1 MYKIL
6 ITGVRCK
13 VACVEVGDQHPGTGI
28 SEEMSQKGNAKELVW
43 LLEHPPLYSAGTS
56 AKPKDLLTPN
66 RFPVFK
72 TGRGGQY
79 TYHGPG
85 QRVAYI
91 MLDLNRRRRDIRA
104 FVSSLETWIINTLS
118 KFNIR
123 GERRSDRIGIWVRRT
138 DLNNSDREDKI
149 GAIGIRIK
157 RWVTLHGIS
166 INVSPD
172 LEHFGGII
180 PCGIDGYGV
189 TSFEDIG
196 QPLEVYDLD
205 VELRTEF
212 DQLFGKNGE
221 MALK

>member
-1 MYKIL
+1 MNEVEWIISPGLVEYPDALKVMDERVDL
-6 ITGVRCK
+6 I
-13 VACVEVGDQHPGTGI
+13 
-28 SEEMSQKGNAKELVW
+28 QKGNAKELVW

-56 AKPKDLLTPN
+56 AKPQDLLTPN

-85 QRVAYI
+85 QRVAYV

-104 FVSSLETWIINTLS
+104 FVSSLETWIINTLA

-138 DLNNSDREDKI
+138 DLNNPEREDKI

-166 INVSPD
+166 INVSSD

-180 PCGIDGYGV
+180 PCGIGGYGV

-196 QPLEVYDLD
+196 QPLEFYDLD

-212 DQLFGKNGE
+212 DRLFGEYGE

>member
-1 MYKIL
+1 MNEVEWIISPGLVEYPDALKVMDERVDL
-6 ITGVRCK
+6 I
-13 VACVEVGDQHPGTGI
+13 
-28 SEEMSQKGNAKELVW
+28 QKGNAKELVW

-56 AKPKDLLTPN
+56 AKPQDLLTPN

-85 QRVAYI
+85 QRVAYV

-104 FVSSLETWIINTLS
+104 YVSSLETWIINTLA

-138 DLNNSDREDKI
+138 DLNNPEREDKI

-166 INVSPD
+166 INVSSD

-180 PCGIDGYGV
+180 PCGIGGYGV

-196 QPLEVYDLD
+196 QPLEFYDLD

>member
-1 MYKIL
+1 MNEVEWIISSGL
-6 ITGVRCK
+6 IEYPDALKAMDKRV
-13 VACVEVGDQHPGTGI
+13 DLI
-28 SEEMSQKGNAKELVW
+28 QKGNAKELVW

-56 AKPKDLLTPN
+56 AKPEDLLTPN

-104 FVSSLETWIINTLS
+104 FVSSLETWIINTLA

-138 DLNNSDREDKI
+138 DLNNSEREDKI

-180 PCGIDGYGV
+180 PCGIGGYGV

-196 QPLEVYDLD
+196 QPLEFYDLD

-212 DQLFGKNGE
+212 DRLFGENGE

>member
-1 MYKIL
+1 MNEVEWIISSGL
-6 ITGVRCK
+6 IEYPDALKAMDERV
-13 VACVEVGDQHPGTGI
+13 DLI
-28 SEEMSQKGNAKELVW
+28 QKGNAKELVW

-56 AKPKDLLTPN
+56 AKPEDLLTPN

-85 QRVAYI
+85 QRVVYI
-91 MLDLNRRRRDIRA
+91 MLDLNRRRRDIRK
-104 FVSSLETWIINTLS
+104 FVYSLEIWIINTLA

-123 GERRSDRIGIWVRRT
+123 GERRPDRIGIWVRRT
-138 DLNNSDREDKI
+138 DLNNSEREDKI

-180 PCGIDGYGV
+180 PCGIGGYGV

-196 QPLEVYDLD
+196 QPSEVYDLD

-212 DQLFGKNGE
+212 DRLFGERGE
-221 MALK
+221 MALKW

>member
-1 MYKIL
+1 MSEVEWIISSGLVEYPDALRVMDERVDL
-6 ITGVRCK
+6 I
-13 VACVEVGDQHPGTGI
+13 
-28 SEEMSQKGNAKELVW
+28 QKGNAKELVW

-166 INVSPD
+166 INVSSD

-180 PCGIDGYGV
+180 PCGIGGYGV

-196 QPLEVYDLD
+196 QPLEFYDLD

>member
-1 MYKIL
+1 MSE
-6 ITGVRCK
+6 
-13 VACVEVGDQHPGTGI
+13 VEWII
-28 SEEMSQKGNAKELVW
+28 SSGLVEYPDALKAMDERVDSIQKGSGKELVW

-138 DLNNSDREDKI
+138 DLNNSEREDKI

>member
-1 MYKIL
+1 MNEVEWIISPGLVEYPDALKVMDERVDL
-6 ITGVRCK
+6 I
-13 VACVEVGDQHPGTGI
+13 
-28 SEEMSQKGNAKELVW
+28 QKGNAKELVW

-56 AKPKDLLTPN
+56 AKPQDLLTPN

-85 QRVAYI
+85 QRVAYV

-104 FVSSLETWIINTLS
+104 YVSSLETWIINTLA

-138 DLNNSDREDKI
+138 DLNNPEREDKI

-166 INVSPD
+166 INVAPD

-180 PCGIDGYGV
+180 PCGIGGYGV

-196 QPLEVYDLD
+196 QPLEFYDLD

-212 DQLFGKNGE
+212 DRLFGERGE
-221 MALK
+221 MALKW

>member
-1 MYKIL
+1 L
-6 ITGVRCK
+6 SE
-13 VACVEVGDQHPGTGI
+13 VEWII
-28 SEEMSQKGNAKELVW
+28 SSGLVEYPDALKAMDERVDSIQKGSAKELVW

>member
-1 MYKIL
+1 MNEVEWIISSGLVEYPDALKAMDERVDL
-6 ITGVRCK
+6 I
-13 VACVEVGDQHPGTGI
+13 
-28 SEEMSQKGNAKELVW
+28 QKGNAKELVW

-56 AKPKDLLTPN
+56 AKPEDLLKPN

-104 FVSSLETWIINTLS
+104 FVSSLETWIINTLA

-138 DLNNSDREDKI
+138 DLNNSEREDKI

-180 PCGIDGYGV
+180 PCGIGGYGV

-212 DQLFGKNGE
+212 DQLFGEHGE

>member
-1 MYKIL
+1 MNEVEWIISPGLVEYPDALKVMDERVDL
-6 ITGVRCK
+6 I
-13 VACVEVGDQHPGTGI
+13 
-28 SEEMSQKGNAKELVW
+28 QKGNAKELVW

-56 AKPKDLLTPN
+56 AKPQDLLTPN

-85 QRVAYI
+85 QRVAYV

-104 FVSSLETWIINTLS
+104 YVSSLETWIINTLA

-138 DLNNSDREDKI
+138 DLNNPEREDKI

-166 INVSPD
+166 INVSSD
-172 LEHFGGII
+172 LEHFGGIV
-180 PCGIDGYGV
+180 PCGIGGYGV

-196 QPLEVYDLD
+196 QPLEFYDLD

-212 DQLFGKNGE
+212 DRLFGEHGE
-221 MALK
+221 SALKW

>member
-1 MYKIL
+1 MNEVEWIISPGLVEYPDALKVMDERVDL
-6 ITGVRCK
+6 I
-13 VACVEVGDQHPGTGI
+13 
-28 SEEMSQKGNAKELVW
+28 QKGNAKELVW

-56 AKPKDLLTPN
+56 AKPQDLLTPN

-91 MLDLNRRRRDIRA
+91 MLDLNRRKRDIRA

-166 INVSPD
+166 INVSSD

-180 PCGIDGYGV
+180 PCGIGGYGV

-196 QPLEVYDLD
+196 QPLEFYDLD

-212 DQLFGKNGE
+212 DRLFGEYGE

>member
-1 MYKIL
+1 MIL
-6 ITGVRCK
+6 SIGLVEYPDALK
-13 VACVEVGDQHPGTGI
+13 VMDERVDLI
-28 SEEMSQKGNAKELVW
+28 QKGNAKELVW

-56 AKPKDLLTPN
+56 AKPQDLLTPN

-85 QRVAYI
+85 QRVAYV

-104 FVSSLETWIINTLS
+104 YVSSLETWIINTLA

-138 DLNNSDREDKI
+138 DLNNPEREDKI

-166 INVSPD
+166 INVSSD
-172 LEHFGGII
+172 LEHFGGI
-180 PCGIDGYGV
+180 V
-189 TSFEDIG
+189 
-196 QPLEVYDLD
+196 L
-205 VELRTEF
+205 VE
-212 DQLFGKNGE
+212 
-221 MALK
+221 

>member
-1 MYKIL
+1 MNEVEWIISSGLVEYPDALRVMDERVDL
-6 ITGVRCK
+6 I
-13 VACVEVGDQHPGTGI
+13 
-28 SEEMSQKGNAKELVW
+28 QKGNAKELVW

-56 AKPKDLLTPN
+56 AKPEGLLAPN
-66 RFPVFK
+66 RFPVFQ

-91 MLDLNRRRRDIRA
+91 ILDLNRRQRDIRA
-104 FVSSLETWIINTLS
+104 FVSSLESWIINTLA

-138 DLNNSDREDKI
+138 DLNDPEREDKI

-180 PCGIDGYGV
+180 PCGIGGYGV

-221 MALK
+221 MALKG

>member
-1 MYKIL
+1 MEYPDALRAMNERVDL
-6 ITGVRCK
+6 I
-13 VACVEVGDQHPGTGI
+13 
-28 SEEMSQKGNAKELVW
+28 QKGHAKELVW
-43 LLEHPPLYSAGTS
+43 LLEHPSLYTAGTS
-56 AKPKDLLTPN
+56 AKSDDLLTPN

-85 QRVAYI
+85 QRVVYI
-91 MLDLNRRRRDIRA
+91 MLDLNRRRQDIRA
-104 FVSSLETWIINTLS
+104 YVSVLETWIINTLA

-138 DLNNSDREDKI
+138 DLNDPEREDKI

-166 INVSPD
+166 INISPD

-180 PCGIDGYGV
+180 PCGIGGYGV

-196 QPLEVYDLD
+196 QPLEVNDLD

-221 MALK
+221 MALKG

>member
-1 MYKIL
+1 MNNVEWIISSRLVKYPDALRAMNERVDL
-6 ITGVRCK
+6 I
-13 VACVEVGDQHPGTGI
+13 
-28 SEEMSQKGNAKELVW
+28 QKGNAKELVW

-56 AKPKDLLTPN
+56 AKPKDLLIPN

-138 DLNNSDREDKI
+138 DLN
-149 GAIGIRIK
+149 
-157 RWVTLHGIS
+157 
-166 INVSPD
+166 SP
-172 LEHFGGII
+172 E
-180 PCGIDGYGV
+180 
-189 TSFEDIG
+189 
-196 QPLEVYDLD
+196 
-205 VELRTEF
+205 
-212 DQLFGKNGE
+212 
-221 MALK
+221 

>member
-1 MYKIL
+1 MIISSGL
-6 ITGVRCK
+6 
-13 VACVEVGDQHPGTGI
+13 VEYPDALKAMDERVDSI
-28 SEEMSQKGNAKELVW
+28 QKGNAKELVW

-56 AKPKDLLTPN
+56 AKPEDLLAPN

-85 QRVAYI
+85 QRVVYI
-91 MLDLNRRRRDIRA
+91 MLDLNRRQRDIRA
-104 FVSSLETWIINTLS
+104 FVFSLETWIINTLS

-138 DLNNSDREDKI
+138 DLNNSGREDKI

-180 PCGIDGYGV
+180 PCGIGGYGV

>member
-1 MYKIL
+1 MNEVEWIISSGLVEYPDALKAMDERVDL
-6 ITGVRCK
+6 I
-13 VACVEVGDQHPGTGI
+13 
-28 SEEMSQKGNAKELVW
+28 QKGNAKELVW

-56 AKPKDLLTPN
+56 AKPEDLLTPN

-104 FVSSLETWIINTLS
+104 FVSSLETWIINTLA

-123 GERRSDRIGIWVRRT
+123 GERRPDRIGIWVRRT
-138 DLNNSDREDKI
+138 DLNNSEREDKI

-180 PCGIDGYGV
+180 PLSLIH
-189 TSFEDIG
+189 I
-196 QPLEVYDLD
+196 
-205 VELRTEF
+205 
-212 DQLFGKNGE
+212 
-221 MALK
+221 

>member
-1 MYKIL
+1 MDERVDSI
-6 ITGVRCK
+6 
-13 VACVEVGDQHPGTGI
+13 
-28 SEEMSQKGNAKELVW
+28 QKGSAKELVW

-91 MLDLNRRRRDIRA
+91 MLDLNRRKRDIRA

>member
-1 MYKIL
+1 MNEVEWIISPGLVEYPDALKVMDERVDL
-6 ITGVRCK
+6 I
-13 VACVEVGDQHPGTGI
+13 
-28 SEEMSQKGNAKELVW
+28 QKGNAKELVW

-56 AKPKDLLTPN
+56 AKPQDLLTPN

-85 QRVAYI
+85 QRVAYV

-104 FVSSLETWIINTLS
+104 YVSSLETWIINTLA

-138 DLNNSDREDKI
+138 DLNNPEREDKI

-166 INVSPD
+166 INVSSD
-172 LEHFGGII
+172 LEHFGGIV
-180 PCGIDGYGV
+180 PCGIGGYGV

-196 QPLEVYDLD
+196 QPLEFYDLD

-212 DQLFGKNGE
+212 DQLFGENGE

>member
-1 MYKIL
+1 MNEVEWIISPGLVEYPDALKVMDERVDL
-6 ITGVRCK
+6 I
-13 VACVEVGDQHPGTGI
+13 
-28 SEEMSQKGNAKELVW
+28 QKGNAKELVW

-56 AKPKDLLTPN
+56 AKPQDLLTPN

-85 QRVAYI
+85 QRVAYV

-104 FVSSLETWIINTLS
+104 YVSSLETWIINTLA

-138 DLNNSDREDKI
+138 DLNNPEREDKI

-166 INVSPD
+166 INVAPD

-180 PCGIDGYGV
+180 PCGIGGYGV

-196 QPLEVYDLD
+196 QPLEFYDLD

-212 DQLFGKNGE
+212 DRLFGEYGK

>member
-1 MYKIL
+1 MNEVEWIISSGL
-6 ITGVRCK
+6 IEYTDALKAMDERV
-13 VACVEVGDQHPGTGI
+13 DLI
-28 SEEMSQKGNAKELVW
+28 QKGNAKELVW

-56 AKPKDLLTPN
+56 AKPEDLLTPN

-104 FVSSLETWIINTLS
+104 FVSSLETWIINTLA

-138 DLNNSDREDKI
+138 DLNNSEREDKI

-180 PCGIDGYGV
+180 PCGIGGYGV

-196 QPLEVYDLD
+196 QPLGFYDLD

-212 DQLFGKNGE
+212 DRLFGEDGE

>member
-1 MYKIL
+1 LNEVEWIISSGL
-6 ITGVRCK
+6 IEYPDALKAMDERV
-13 VACVEVGDQHPGTGI
+13 DLI
-28 SEEMSQKGNAKELVW
+28 QKGNAKELVW

-56 AKPKDLLTPN
+56 AKPQDLLTPN

-85 QRVAYI
+85 QRVAYV

-104 FVSSLETWIINTLS
+104 YVSSLETWIINTLA

-138 DLNNSDREDKI
+138 DLNNPEREDKI

-166 INVSPD
+166 INVSSD
-172 LEHFGGII
+172 LEHFGGIV
-180 PCGIDGYGV
+180 PCGIGGYGV

-196 QPLEVYDLD
+196 QPLEFYDLD

-212 DQLFGKNGE
+212 DQLFGEHGE

>member
-1 MYKIL
+1 MNE
-6 ITGVRCK
+6 
-13 VACVEVGDQHPGTGI
+13 VEWII
-28 SEEMSQKGNAKELVW
+28 SSGLVEYPDALKAMDERVDSIQKGNAKELVW

-138 DLNNSDREDKI
+138 DLNNSGREDKI

-180 PCGIDGYGV
+180 PCGIGGYGV

>member
-1 MYKIL
+1 MNEVEWIISPGLVEYPDALKVMDERVDL
-6 ITGVRCK
+6 I
-13 VACVEVGDQHPGTGI
+13 
-28 SEEMSQKGNAKELVW
+28 QKGNAKELVW

-56 AKPKDLLTPN
+56 AKPQDLLTPN

-85 QRVAYI
+85 QRVAYV

-104 FVSSLETWIINTLS
+104 YVSSLETWIINTLA

-138 DLNNSDREDKI
+138 DLNNPEREDKI

-166 INVSPD
+166 INVSSD

-180 PCGIDGYGV
+180 PCGIGGYGV

>member
-1 MYKIL
+1 MDERVDL
-6 ITGVRCK
+6 I
-13 VACVEVGDQHPGTGI
+13 
-28 SEEMSQKGNAKELVW
+28 QKGNAKELVW

-56 AKPKDLLTPN
+56 AKPEDLLTPN

-104 FVSSLETWIINTLS
+104 FVSSLETWIINTLA

-138 DLNNSDREDKI
+138 DLNNSEREDKI

-180 PCGIDGYGV
+180 PCGIGGYGV

-196 QPLEVYDLD
+196 QPLEFYDLD

-212 DQLFGKNGE
+212 DRLFGENGE

>member
-1 MYKIL
+1 MNEVEWIISPGLVEYPDALKVMDERVDL
-6 ITGVRCK
+6 I
-13 VACVEVGDQHPGTGI
+13 
-28 SEEMSQKGNAKELVW
+28 QKGNAKELVW

-56 AKPKDLLTPN
+56 AKPEDLLTPN

-85 QRVAYI
+85 QRVAYV

-104 FVSSLETWIINTLS
+104 YVSSLETWIINTLA

-138 DLNNSDREDKI
+138 DLNNAEREDKI

-166 INVSPD
+166 INVSSD
-172 LEHFGGII
+172 LEHFGGIV
-180 PCGIDGYGV
+180 PCGIGGYGV

-196 QPLEVYDLD
+196 QPLEFYDLD

-212 DQLFGKNGE
+212 DQLFGEHGE
-221 MALK
+221 MALKW

>member
-1 MYKIL
+1 MNEVEWIISPGLVEYPDALKVMDERVDL
-6 ITGVRCK
+6 I
-13 VACVEVGDQHPGTGI
+13 
-28 SEEMSQKGNAKELVW
+28 QKGNAKELVW

-56 AKPKDLLTPN
+56 AKPQDLLTPN

-85 QRVAYI
+85 QRVAYV

-104 FVSSLETWIINTLS
+104 YVSSLETWIINTLA

-138 DLNNSDREDKI
+138 DLNNPEREDKI

-196 QPLEVYDLD
+196 QPLEFYDLD

-212 DQLFGKNGE
+212 DRLFGEYGE

>member
-1 MYKIL
+1 MDERVDL
-6 ITGVRCK
+6 I
-13 VACVEVGDQHPGTGI
+13 
-28 SEEMSQKGNAKELVW
+28 QKGNAKELVW

-56 AKPKDLLTPN
+56 AKPQDLLTPN

-85 QRVAYI
+85 QRVAYV

-104 FVSSLETWIINTLS
+104 YVSSLETWIINTLA

-138 DLNNSDREDKI
+138 DLNNPEREDKI

-166 INVSPD
+166 INVSSD

-180 PCGIDGYGV
+180 PCGIGGYGV

-196 QPLEVYDLD
+196 QPLEFYDLD

-212 DQLFGKNGE
+212 DRLFGEYGE

>member
-1 MYKIL
+1 MNEVEWIISPGLVEYPDALKVMDERVDL
-6 ITGVRCK
+6 I
-13 VACVEVGDQHPGTGI
+13 
-28 SEEMSQKGNAKELVW
+28 QKGNARELVW

-56 AKPKDLLTPN
+56 AKPQDLLTPN

-85 QRVAYI
+85 QRVAYV

-104 FVSSLETWIINTLS
+104 YVSSLETWIINTLA

-138 DLNNSDREDKI
+138 DLNNPEREDKI

-166 INVSPD
+166 INVSSD

-180 PCGIDGYGV
+180 PCGIGGYGV

-212 DQLFGKNGE
+212 DQLFGEHGE
-221 MALK
+221 MALKW

>member
-1 MYKIL
+1 MNEVEWIISPGLVEYSDALKAMDERVDL
-6 ITGVRCK
+6 IR
-13 VACVEVGDQHPGTGI
+13 
-28 SEEMSQKGNAKELVW
+28 KGNAKELVW

-56 AKPKDLLTPN
+56 AKPEDLLTPN

-104 FVSSLETWIINTLS
+104 FVSSLETWIVNTLA

-123 GERRSDRIGIWVRRT
+123 GERRPDRIGIWVRRT
-138 DLNNSDREDKI
+138 DLNNSEREDKI

-180 PCGIDGYGV
+180 PCGIGGYGV

-212 DQLFGKNGE
+212 DQLFGERGE
-221 MALK
+221 MALKW

>member
-1 MYKIL
+1 MSE
-6 ITGVRCK
+6 
-13 VACVEVGDQHPGTGI
+13 VEWII
-28 SEEMSQKGNAKELVW
+28 SSGLVEYPDALKAMDERVDSIQKGSAKELVW

-138 DLNNSDREDKI
+138 DLNNSEREDKI

>member
-1 MYKIL
+1 L
-6 ITGVRCK
+6 SE
-13 VACVEVGDQHPGTGI
+13 VEWII
-28 SEEMSQKGNAKELVW
+28 SSGLVEYPDALKAMDERVDSIQKGNAKELVW

-138 DLNNSDREDKI
+138 DLNNSEREDKI

-180 PCGIDGYGV
+180 PCGIGGYGV

-205 VELRTEF
+205 LELRTEF
-212 DQLFGKNGE
+212 DQLFGEHGE

>member
-1 MYKIL
+1 MSE
-6 ITGVRCK
+6 
-13 VACVEVGDQHPGTGI
+13 VEWII
-28 SEEMSQKGNAKELVW
+28 SSGLVEYPDALKAMDERVDSIQKGNAKELVW

-85 QRVAYI
+85 QRVVYI
-91 MLDLNRRRRDIRA
+91 MLDLNRRQRDIRA
-104 FVSSLETWIINTLS
+104 FVFSLETWIINTLA

-138 DLNNSDREDKI
+138 DLNNSGREDKI

-180 PCGIDGYGV
+180 PCGIGGYGV

>member
-1 MYKIL
+1 MNEVEWIISSGLVEYPDALRVMDERVDL
-6 ITGVRCK
+6 I
-13 VACVEVGDQHPGTGI
+13 
-28 SEEMSQKGNAKELVW
+28 QKGNAKELVW

-56 AKPKDLLTPN
+56 AKPEDLLAPN

-104 FVSSLETWIINTLS
+104 FVSSLETWIINTLA

-138 DLNNSDREDKI
+138 DLNNSEREDKI

>member
-1 MYKIL
+1 MNEVEWIISSGLVEYPDALRVMDERVDL
-6 ITGVRCK
+6 I
-13 VACVEVGDQHPGTGI
+13 
-28 SEEMSQKGNAKELVW
+28 QKGNAKELVW

-56 AKPKDLLTPN
+56 AKPEDLLAPN

-104 FVSSLETWIINTLS
+104 FVSNLETWIINTLA

-138 DLNNSDREDKI
+138 DLNNSEREDKI

-180 PCGIDGYGV
+180 PCGIGGYGV
-189 TSFEDIG
+189 TSFEDVG

-212 DQLFGKNGE
+212 EELFGEHGE

>member
-1 MYKIL
+1 MNEVEWIISSGL
-6 ITGVRCK
+6 IEYPDALKAMDERV
-13 VACVEVGDQHPGTGI
+13 DLI
-28 SEEMSQKGNAKELVW
+28 QKGNAKELVW

-56 AKPKDLLTPN
+56 AKPEDLLTPN

-85 QRVAYI
+85 QRVVYI
-91 MLDLNRRRRDIRA
+91 MLDLNRRRRDIRK
-104 FVSSLETWIINTLS
+104 FVSSLEIWIMNTLA

-123 GERRSDRIGIWVRRT
+123 GERRSDRIGIWIRRT
-138 DLNNSDREDKI
+138 DLNNPEREDKI

-166 INVSPD
+166 INVSSD

-180 PCGIDGYGV
+180 PCGIGGYGV

-196 QPLEVYDLD
+196 QPLEFYDLD

-212 DQLFGKNGE
+212 DRLFGEYGE

>member
-1 MYKIL
+1 MNE
-6 ITGVRCK
+6 
-13 VACVEVGDQHPGTGI
+13 VEWIISPGLVEYPDALKAMDERVDSI
-28 SEEMSQKGNAKELVW
+28 QKGSAKELVW

-56 AKPKDLLTPN
+56 AKPKDLLIPN

-85 QRVAYI
+85 QRVAYV

-104 FVSSLETWIINTLS
+104 YVSSLETWIINTLA

-138 DLNNSDREDKI
+138 DLNNPEREDKI

-172 LEHFGGII
+172 LGHFGGII
-180 PCGIDGYGV
+180 PCGIGGYGV

-196 QPLEVYDLD
+196 QPLEFYDLD

-212 DQLFGKNGE
+212 DRLFGEYGE

>member
-1 MYKIL
+1 MDERVDSI
-6 ITGVRCK
+6 
-13 VACVEVGDQHPGTGI
+13 
-28 SEEMSQKGNAKELVW
+28 QKGSAKELVW

-221 MALK
+221 MALE

>member
-1 MYKIL
+1 MNEVEWIISPGLVEYPDALKVMDERVDL
-6 ITGVRCK
+6 I
-13 VACVEVGDQHPGTGI
+13 
-28 SEEMSQKGNAKELVW
+28 QKGNAKELVW

-56 AKPKDLLTPN
+56 AKPQDLLTPN

-85 QRVAYI
+85 QRVAYV

-104 FVSSLETWIINTLS
+104 YVSSLETWIINTLA